1 MQNENIKKIGIIGS
15 TGSIGTQT
23 LEVARNCGNI
33 KVAAISANTDY
44 KKLASQANEFKP
56 DLVGI
61 MCGEYAD
68 NLKKLLNYSPKIVTG
83 IEGLCEI
90 AEYNAYN
97 MLVTSVMGNVGL
109 LPTVK
114 AIECGKKILLAN
126 KETLVTAGE
135 LIMPLA
141 KKHNVD
147 IIPVDSE
154 HSAIFQSL
162 RGNDGKKI
170 KKLILTASGGPFF
183 GKTYD
188 ELKFVSKEDALK
200 HPNWTMGSKITID
213 SATMMNKCLEIIE
226 ARWLFDVPVQNIEV
240 VVHRQSIVHSAV
252 EYCDNSVIAQM
263 GTPDMR
269 LPISYAINYPER
281 MPSPARELDIFTM
294 PPLTFE
300 KPDCKTFKCLNFA
313 QTALEYGGTMPA
325 VMNAAN
331 EVAVKY
337 FLDGKISFTDI
348 GDVVENAMNEY
359 AKDSVCILQPLTV
372 DAVLRADKQ
381 TRIKTDI
388 ICKNIKK

>member
-141 KKHNVD
+141 KKQGVS
-147 IIPVDSE
+147 ILPVDSE
-154 HSAIFQSL
+154 HAAIFQ
-162 RGNDGKKI
+162 
-170 KKLILTASGGPFF
+170 
-183 GKTYD
+183 
-188 ELKFVSKEDALK
+188 
-200 HPNWTMGSKITID
+200 
-213 SATMMNKCLEIIE
+213 CLQGE
-226 ARWLFDVPVQNIEV
+226 
-240 VVHRQSIVHSAV
+240 
-252 EYCDNSVIAQM
+252 
-263 GTPDMR
+263 
-269 LPISYAINYPER
+269 
-281 MPSPARELDIFTM
+281 
-294 PPLTFE
+294 
-300 KPDCKTFKCLNFA
+300 
-313 QTALEYGGTMPA
+313 
-325 VMNAAN
+325 
-331 EVAVKY
+331 
-337 FLDGKISFTDI
+337 
-348 GDVVENAMNEY
+348 
-359 AKDSVCILQPLTV
+359 
-372 DAVLRADKQ
+372 
-381 TRIKTDI
+381 
-388 ICKNIKK
+388 